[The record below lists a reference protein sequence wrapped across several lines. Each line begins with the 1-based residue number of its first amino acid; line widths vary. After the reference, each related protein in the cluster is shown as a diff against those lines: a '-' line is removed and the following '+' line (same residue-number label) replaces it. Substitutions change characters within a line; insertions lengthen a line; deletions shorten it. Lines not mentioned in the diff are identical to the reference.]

1 LSRIVLDASV
11 ALSWCFRDESGPAEL
26 EILEQLSAGLEAL
39 VPAVWPFEI
48 LNGCLAGERRGR
60 ITLMATLGFL
70 RQLEVLPIISDSAHP
85 FSRTFAVI
93 ADISRNFRLSSYDT
107 AYLELA
113 LREGLPLL
121 TVDMKLL
128 AAARKAGLSTALPR

>member
-1 LSRIVLDASV
+1 
-11 ALSWCFRDESGPAEL
+11 
-26 EILEQLSAGLEAL
+26 
-39 VPAVWPFEI
+39 
-48 LNGCLAGERRGR
+48 
-60 ITLMATLGFL
+60 MATLGFL